1 MEGLALSMPGAYL
14 IALLVS
20 LAGVTAADYRWR
32 IALFQNPK
40 RTLATVGFGAAAF
53 LIWDLAGI
61 GLGVFFKGHSKLL
74 LGIDVLPQVPLEEL
88 FFLALLSYTLL
99 LCYLAFDQKLGR
111 GKA

>member
-1 MEGLALSMPGAYL
+1 MPGAYL

-40 RTLATVGFGAAAF
+40 RTLATLGLGVAAF
-53 LIWDLAGI
+53 LVWDLAGI
-61 GLGVFFKGHSKLL
+61 GLGIFFKGHSSLL

-88 FFLALLSYTLL
+88 FFLTLLCYTLL
-99 LCYLAFDQKLGR
+99 LSYLAFSSKVGR
-111 GKA
+111 GKR